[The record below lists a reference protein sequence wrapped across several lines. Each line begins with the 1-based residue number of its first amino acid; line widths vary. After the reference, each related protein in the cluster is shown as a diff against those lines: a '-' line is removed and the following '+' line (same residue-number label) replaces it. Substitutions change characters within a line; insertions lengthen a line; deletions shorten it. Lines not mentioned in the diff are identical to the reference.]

1 MFNEGRCGLT
11 QPSNFP
17 CFPEVRTQ
25 IVDRIKRLPDLVPGG
40 SIEWPEG
47 AYLRVT
53 TIVFY
58 ESRLA

>member
-1 MFNEGRCGLT
+1 MLNEGPYGLT

-17 CFPEVRTQ
+17 RSPRVRTQ
-25 IVDRIKRLPDLVPGG
+25 IVDRIKSLPDLVPGG

-47 AYLRVT
+47 AYLRVK

-58 ESRLA
+58 